1 MSKPKKAPTKLALTR
16 RRNAAHRIANRRKT
30 AHGRLSTD
38 GRYHVTNIRRRLQW
52 LAHEYSIPASALPK
66 ITPVPTDEL
75 CDFIEKYRISYD
87 WLIGGDLKGLQKM
100 TDQRRAGRV
109 MTSTMVMDDDPPP
122 IHVGMT
128 GKELAAAV
136 RTLPESAQRE
146 IEAKLRQMTEDQKR

>member
-1 MSKPKKAPTKLALTR
+1 
-16 RRNAAHRIANRRKT
+16 
-30 AHGRLSTD
+30 
-38 GRYHVTNIRRRLQW
+38 
-52 LAHEYSIPASALPK
+52 LPK